1 MPLLVV
7 LVEGVDVVLLPVALP
22 GLLGL
27 RLFGDEVESVAG
39 RRPGDVRDRGRVMR
53 ERPRFAAGVIDE
65 VDLGSPP
72 PPPPPP
78 PPPRAADPDAAP
90 RPGPAGVAPPGRPA
104 GPPRGAA
111 RVRPGP

>member
-27 RLFGDEVESVAG
+27 RLFSDEVESVAG

-65 VDLGSPP
+65 VDRGSPP
-72 PPPPPP
+72 PPPTCPLAPVPAKPAPPP
-78 PPPRAADPDAAP
+78 TRGQPRCLSP
-90 RPGPAGVAPPGRPA
+90 RRALLV
-104 GPPRGAA
+104 
-111 RVRPGP
+111 